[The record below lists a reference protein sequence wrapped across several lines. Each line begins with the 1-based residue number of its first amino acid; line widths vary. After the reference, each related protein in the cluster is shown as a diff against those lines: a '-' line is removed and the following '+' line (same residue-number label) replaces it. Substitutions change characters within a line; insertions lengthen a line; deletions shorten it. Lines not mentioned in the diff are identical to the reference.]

1 MRPGGL
7 QDKLGLESERRLT
20 SAAAEKLDRFFDGFA
35 AAARPVLL
43 LDYDGTLARFRVDR
57 FTARPWAGVR
67 ELLQRIQ
74 RQGRT
79 GLETRMAVITGRPA
93 AEIAP
98 MLRLDSPLEVWGLH
112 GAERLYPDGRRELEQ
127 APAATQARLDEL
139 REHLKRDSLGGLFE
153 DKANGVVMH
162 WRGASKR
169 KADEIERR
177 TREFFEPLARMEGLA
192 LLDFDAGL
200 ELRVGRN
207 KGGAVEAILAEEASA
222 GRAVSKVACPV
233 AYLGD
238 DLSDEAAFGAVNKVG
253 PRGLSVLVR
262 RKWRETTAEVW
273 LRPPGELLGFLER
286 WVDAGSRE

>member
-1 MRPGGL
+1 MFAGA
-7 QDKLGLESERRLT
+7 ERQ
-20 SAAAEKLDRFFDGFA
+20 S
-35 AAARPVLL
+35 LL

-67 ELLQRIQ
+67 ELLERIQ

-79 GLETRMAVITGRPA
+79 RMAVISGRPA

-98 MLRLDSPLEVWGLH
+98 MLCLRPPILVPPLEVWGLH

-127 APAATQARLDEL
+127 APPATQAKLEEL

-162 WRGASKR
+162 WRGYSRGKQA
-169 KADEIERR
+169 EIEQRAR
-177 TREFFEPLARMEGLA
+177 QLFEPLTRMEGLA

-207 KGGAVEAILAEEASA
+207 KGGAVEAILAEEAAA
-222 GRAVSKVACPV
+222 GFGDSPA

-238 DLSDEAAFGAVNKVG
+238 DLSDEAAFWAVNRVG

-262 RKWRETTAEVW
+262 RKWRETAAQAW

-286 WVDAGSRE
+286 WVEAGNREQNRRLAV